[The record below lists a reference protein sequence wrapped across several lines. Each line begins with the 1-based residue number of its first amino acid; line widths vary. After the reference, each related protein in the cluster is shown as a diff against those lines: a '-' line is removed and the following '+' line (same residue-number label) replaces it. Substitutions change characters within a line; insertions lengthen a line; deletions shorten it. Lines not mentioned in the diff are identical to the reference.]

1 VALDPKLAPAHYN
14 LGMVYEQMGRYSEAV
29 AAFKEAKNLDPTNWP
44 TSALLCHGYA
54 SSGDR
59 LRAHPLLL
67 ELTQQATRGSLDPV
81 WIGLIHAAL
90 GDKERAFAWLEKAY
104 QARSD
109 TLLFLKVDPKYD
121 SLRSDPRF
129 SELVKRLNL
138 GGP

>member
-1 VALDPKLAPAHYN
+1 
-14 LGMVYEQMGRYSEAV
+14 M
-29 AAFKEAKNLDPTNWP
+29 
-44 TSALLCHGYA
+44 
-54 SSGDR
+54 
-59 LRAHPLLL
+59 
-67 ELTQQATRGSLDPV
+67 

-90 GDKERAFAWLEKAY
+90 GDKERAFVWLEKAY

-138 GGP
+138 GGPSRGLVPSSADRHRARSGRNISDWGIGREAVRAANRLARRRVKRIRPSAPV